1 MAKKSM
7 IARTVKRLKAIRK
20 YQKVRSELKEII
32 RTSDDIDEVTKAQEK
47 LQKLPVD
54 SSAVRHNT
62 RCQQCGRPH
71 AVYKKFGLCRIC
83 LRLHLMNGNVPGGKK
98 SSW

>member
-7 IARTVKRLKAIRK
+7 VARNNKRKKLIEKYRNTRLNLK
-20 YQKVRSELKEII
+20 SII
-32 RTSDDIDEVTKAQEK
+32 KKSDDVDEVIAAQEK

-54 SSAVRHNT
+54 SSEVRFNT
-62 RCQQCGRPH
+62 RCEQCGRPH
-71 AVYKKFGLCRIC
+71 AVISKFALCRIC
-83 LRLHLMNGNVPGGKK
+83 TRYQLMNGNIPGGKK